1 MGAPPL
7 TPWML
12 LRAWPGGDGGRA
24 TTMAVPG
31 WRRCDTWCAYGKG
44 HMGCMKQAFQWD
56 MSFLNGLQEKASF
69 GERIGYIG
77 HCQEPALHGRS
88 GWVLLMLL
96 ISQRGG

>member
-1 MGAPPL
+1 
-7 TPWML
+7 
-12 LRAWPGGDGGRA
+12 
-24 TTMAVPG
+24 
-31 WRRCDTWCAYGKG
+31 
-44 HMGCMKQAFQWD
+44 MGCMKQAFQWD